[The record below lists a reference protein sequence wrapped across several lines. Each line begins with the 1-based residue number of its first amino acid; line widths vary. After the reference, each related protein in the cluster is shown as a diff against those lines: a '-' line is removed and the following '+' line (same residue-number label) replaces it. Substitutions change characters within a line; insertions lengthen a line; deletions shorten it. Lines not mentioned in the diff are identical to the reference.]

1 SRQEKYPKTNE
12 QQQSFIT
19 WSGVFLLVVIL
30 LFIFWNRKRS
40 RE

>member
-1 SRQEKYPKTNE
+1 M
-12 QQQSFIT
+12 T